1 MIYLCGKNYLFMLAE
16 ITWTAHPI
24 IFQLGAFALRW
35 YALMFIIGFFIG
47 IKIMEWV
54 YRRENLD
61 PERVYYL
68 FVACF
73 VGTLVGARLGH
84 CFFYDPAYYLANP
97 IEIFKTWKGG
107 LASHGG
113 TIGVVLCVMYY
124 AKKDHLSK
132 LWLLDRLSIAV
143 APVAALIRI
152 GNLFNHEIYGHE
164 TSLPWGTR
172 FVQNIHQWEMGAEPV
187 FCNPSHPTQI
197 YEALAY
203 VGVFLM
209 CWYLYKCA
217 EAGKKRGIIF
227 GAFLI
232 GIFASRFFIEY
243 LKNVQEAFEEGML
256 LNMGQLLSIPFILL
270 GAWLVWNGMKSP
282 EKDTAFVEKYKR

>member
-1 MIYLCGKNYLFMLAE
+1 MLAE
-16 ITWTAHPI
+16 ITWSVHPV
-24 IFQLGAFALRW
+24 IFQLGSFGLRW

-68 FVACF
+68 FLACF
-73 VGTLVGARLGH
+73 IGTLVGARLGH

-97 IEIFKTWKGG
+97 AEIFKTWKGG

-113 TIGVVLCVMYY
+113 TIGVILCVMYY
-124 AKKDHLSK
+124 AKKDRLAN

-143 APVAALIRI
+143 APVAALIRM

-164 TSLPWGTR
+164 TALPWGTR
-172 FVQNIHQWEMGAEPV
+172 FVQNIHQWEMGAEPIY
-187 FCNPSHPTQI
+187 CNPSHPTQV

-203 VGVFLM
+203 LGVFLM
-209 CWYLYKCA
+209 CWYLYKYTL
-217 EAGKKRGIIF
+217 AGQHRGVIF
-227 GAFLI
+227 GAFLC
-232 GIFASRFFIEY
+232 GIFGSRFFIEY

-256 LNMGQLLSIPFILL
+256 LDMGQLLSVPFVLL
-270 GAWLVWNGMKSP
+270 GAWLIWHGMKSDAVNTP
-282 EKDTAFVEKYKR
+282 YRQTAKR

>member
-1 MIYLCGKNYLFMLAE
+1 MFAE
-16 ITWTAHPI
+16 ITWTAHPV
-24 IFQLGAFALRW
+24 IFTIGAFALRW
-35 YALMFIIGFFIG
+35 YALMFILGFFIG

-54 YRRENLD
+54 YGREGLN

-68 FVACF
+68 FMACF
-73 VGTLVGARLGH
+73 IGTLVGARLGH

-97 IEIFKTWKGG
+97 LEIFKTWKGG

-113 TIGVVLCVMYY
+113 TIGVILCVMWY
-124 AKKDHLSK
+124 ANHDYLSK

-143 APVAALIRI
+143 APVAALIRM

-164 TSLPWGTR
+164 TTLPWGTR
-172 FVQNIHQWEMGAEPV
+172 FVQNIHAWEQGADPI

-203 VGVFLM
+203 LCVFFL
-209 CWYLYKCA
+209 CWYLYKFTQ
-217 EAGKKRGIIF
+217 AGRHRGVIF
-227 GAFLI
+227 GAFLV
-232 GIFASRFFIEY
+232 GIFTPRFFIEF

-256 LNMGQLLSIPFILL
+256 LDMGQLLSIPFILL
-270 GAWLVWNGMKSP
+270 GIYFIWRGLKSP
-282 EKDTAFVEKYKR
+282 AVDTPLQQNHKAK

>member
-1 MIYLCGKNYLFMLAE
+1 MFAE
-16 ITWTAHPI
+16 ITWTASPI
-24 IFQLGAFALRW
+24 IFSVPADVPIVGGFALRW
-35 YALMFIIGFFIG
+35 YALMFILGFFIG

-54 YRRENLD
+54 YRREKLD

-68 FVACF
+68 FIACF

-84 CFFYDPAYYLANP
+84 CLFYDPDYYLANP
-97 IEIFKTWKGG
+97 LEIFKTWKGG

-113 TIGVVLCVMYY
+113 TIGVILCVMWY
-124 AKKDHLSK
+124 ANHDWLSK

-164 TSLPWGTR
+164 TALPWGTR
-172 FVQNIHQWEMGAEPV
+172 FIQNIHAWEQGADPV

-197 YEALAY
+197 YEALSY
-203 VGVFLM
+203 LGVFLA
-209 CWYLYKCA
+209 CWYLYKFTNS
-217 EAGKKRGIIF
+217 GKHRGVIF
-227 GAFLI
+227 GVFLI

-243 LKNVQEAFEEGML
+243 LKNVQEAFEENML
-256 LNMGQLLSIPFILL
+256 LDMGQLLSIPFVLL
-270 GAWLVWNGMKSP
+270 GAYLAWHGMKSP
-282 EKDTAFVEKYKR
+282 AVEGCSRTQHKI

>member
-1 MIYLCGKNYLFMLAE
+1 MFAE
-16 ITWTAHPI
+16 ITWTAHPV
-24 IFQLGAFALRW
+24 IFTIGAFALRW
-35 YALMFIIGFFIG
+35 YALMFILGFFIG

-54 YRRENLD
+54 YGREGLN

-68 FVACF
+68 FMACF
-73 VGTLVGARLGH
+73 IGTLVGARLGH

-97 IEIFKTWKGG
+97 LEIFKTWKGG

-113 TIGVVLCVMYY
+113 TIGVILCVMWY
-124 AKKDHLSK
+124 ANHDYLSK

-143 APVAALIRI
+143 APVAALIRM

-164 TSLPWGTR
+164 TTLPWGTR
-172 FVQNIHQWEMGAEPV
+172 FVQNIHAWEQGADPI

-203 VGVFLM
+203 LCVFFL
-209 CWYLYKCA
+209 CWYLYKFTQ
-217 EAGKKRGIIF
+217 AGRHRGVIF
-227 GAFLI
+227 GAFLV
-232 GIFASRFFIEY
+232 GIFTPRFFIEF

-256 LNMGQLLSIPFILL
+256 LDMGQILSIPFILL
-270 GAWLVWNGMKSP
+270 GVYLIWRGLKSP
-282 EKDTAFVEKYKR
+282 AVDTPLQQNHKAK

>member
-1 MIYLCGKNYLFMLAE
+1 MLAE
-16 ITWTAHPI
+16 ITWSVHPV
-24 IFQLGAFALRW
+24 IFQLGSFGLRW

-68 FVACF
+68 FLACF
-73 VGTLVGARLGH
+73 IGTLVGARLGH

-97 IEIFKTWKGG
+97 AEIFKTWKGG

-113 TIGVVLCVMYY
+113 TIGVILCVMYY
-124 AKKDHLSK
+124 AKKDRLAN

-143 APVAALIRI
+143 APVAALIRM

-164 TSLPWGTR
+164 TALPWGTR
-172 FVQNIHQWEMGAEPV
+172 FVQNIHQWEMGAEPIY
-187 FCNPSHPTQI
+187 CNPSHPTQV

-203 VGVFLM
+203 LGVFLM
-209 CWYLYKCA
+209 CWYLYKYTL
-217 EAGKKRGIIF
+217 AGQHRGVIF
-227 GAFLI
+227 GAFLC
-232 GIFASRFFIEY
+232 GIFGSRFFIEY

-256 LNMGQLLSIPFILL
+256 LDMGQLLSVPFVLL
-270 GAWLVWNGMKSP
+270 GAWLIWHGMKSDAVSTP
-282 EKDTAFVEKYKR
+282 YRQTAKR

>member
-1 MIYLCGKNYLFMLAE
+1 MFAE
-16 ITWTAHPI
+16 ITWTAHPV
-24 IFQLGAFALRW
+24 IFTIGAFSLRW
-35 YALMFIIGFFIG
+35 YALMFIVGFFIG

-54 YRRENLD
+54 YRREKLD

-73 VGTLVGARLGH
+73 IGTLVGARLGH
-84 CFFYDPAYYLANP
+84 CLFYDPGYYLANP
-97 IEIFKTWKGG
+97 LEIFKTWKGG

-113 TIGVVLCVMYY
+113 TIGVILCVMWY
-124 AKKDHLSK
+124 ANHDWISK

-143 APVAALIRI
+143 APVAALIRM

-164 TSLPWGTR
+164 TALPWGMR
-172 FVQNIHQWEMGAEPV
+172 FVQNIHAWEQGADPV

-203 VGVFLM
+203 VLVFFACWGLYRFTQAGRHRGVIFGVFLV
-209 CWYLYKCA
+209 
-217 EAGKKRGIIF
+217 
-227 GAFLI
+227 

-243 LKNVQEAFEEGML
+243 LKNVQESFEEDML
-256 LNMGQLLSIPFILL
+256 LDMGQLLSIPFILL
-270 GAWLVWNGMKSP
+270 GAYFIWHGMRSQ
-282 EKDTAFVEKYKR
+282 AVEGCARQKRQI

>member
-1 MIYLCGKNYLFMLAE
+1 MFAE
-16 ITWTAHPI
+16 ITWTAHPV
-24 IFQLGAFALRW
+24 IFTIGAFALRW
-35 YALMFIIGFFIG
+35 YALMFILGFFIG

-54 YRRENLD
+54 YGREGLN

-68 FVACF
+68 FMACF
-73 VGTLVGARLGH
+73 IGTLVGARLGH

-97 IEIFKTWKGG
+97 LEIFKTWKGG

-113 TIGVVLCVMYY
+113 TIGVILCVMWY
-124 AKKDHLSK
+124 ANHDYLSK

-143 APVAALIRI
+143 APVAALIRM

-164 TSLPWGTR
+164 TTLPWGTR
-172 FVQNIHQWEMGAEPV
+172 FVQNIHAWEQGADPI

-203 VGVFLM
+203 LCVFFL
-209 CWYLYKCA
+209 CWYLYKFTQ
-217 EAGKKRGIIF
+217 AGRHRGVIF
-227 GAFLI
+227 GAFLV
-232 GIFASRFFIEY
+232 GIFTPRFFIEF

-256 LNMGQLLSIPFILL
+256 LDMGQLLSIPFILL
-270 GAWLVWNGMKSP
+270 GIYLIWRGLKSP
-282 EKDTAFVEKYKR
+282 AVDTPLQQNHKAK